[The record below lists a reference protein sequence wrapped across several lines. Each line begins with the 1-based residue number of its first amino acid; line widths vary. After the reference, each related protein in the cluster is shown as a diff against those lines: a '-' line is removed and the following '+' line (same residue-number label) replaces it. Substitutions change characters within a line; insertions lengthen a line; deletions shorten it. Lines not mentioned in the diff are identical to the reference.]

1 MAGPFAGFP
10 RESTTFFVD
19 LARHNN
25 REWFQAHKE
34 IYELAC
40 REPMQALAAEFE
52 PLGPTRISRINRDMR
67 FSRDG
72 KPYKTYIAMGLGKNY
87 VSLSAGGLYVGTG
100 IYKPEPVTLQRFRA
114 AVAEDASGR
123 ALVRIVTALRRKGY
137 RVDTHESL
145 ASAPR
150 GFTADH
156 PRIGLLRMKDIH
168 AGRMFPPSALAAR
181 TLVARVSRAMDDI
194 EPLAAWIGRYV
205 N

>member
-10 RESTTFFVD
+10 RESTQFFAD
-19 LARHNN
+19 LGRHNN

-34 IYELAC
+34 IYERAC

-72 KPYKTYIAMGLGKNY
+72 KPYKTYIAMGIGKNY
-87 VSLSAGGLYVGTG
+87 VSLSAQGLYVGTG
-100 IYKPEPVTLQRFRA
+100 IYKPEPATLRRLRE

-123 ALVRIVTALRRKGY
+123 ALARIVTGLRRKGY
-137 RVDTHESL
+137 RVDTHESV

-156 PRIGLLRMKDIH
+156 PRIELLRMKDIY
-168 AGRMFPPSALAAR
+168 AGKMFPPSALA
-181 TLVARVSRAMDDI
+181 TKKLVAGVLRAMDDI

-205 N
+205 S